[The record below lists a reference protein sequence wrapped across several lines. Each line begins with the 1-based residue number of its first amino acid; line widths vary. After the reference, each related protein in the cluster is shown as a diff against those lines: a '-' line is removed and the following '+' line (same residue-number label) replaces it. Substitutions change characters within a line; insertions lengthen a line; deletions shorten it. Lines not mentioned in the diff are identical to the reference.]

1 MQNSLRS
8 SSRTFCHLIL
18 LVTLLLL
25 LAPIDHGGLGAP
37 VAVEEAGDDL
47 GENFPDE
54 PLHHIL
60 LRLDAPL
67 DYQLEVA
74 TLAKLHDN
82 VNF

>member
-18 LVTLLLL
+18 LVTLLL

-60 LRLDAPL
+60 LRLYAPL
-67 DYQLEVA
+67 DYLLEVA